1 MERDASLKEI
11 TAAFQQKVVELHP
24 KNNPTPQGEE
34 EFNRLLDAY
43 EVLRNEEKRHLYD
56 HQWWQGQR
64 HHEKPPQKATSPIE
78 TQAGVE
84 QPTTGQAAGN
94 RKEESLKE
102 SQLKEK
108 TQPESRAKE
117 KNHPIQRFLAKK
129 DIEFSVK
136 RYLIDAMGFMAL
148 GLFGTLLIGSI
159 LSQIGNY
166 ANIPYLSETIWPAA
180 RSMTG
185 VGIAIAVAY
194 GLKAPPLVLFSIT
207 TAGFLGNTLGGPVGA
222 FLAAVVGTEFGKLVS
237 KETKVDI
244 LVTPAVT
251 ILVGSLVATLAGPP
265 VSALMT
271 GFGAI
276 ISEATTL
283 SPIPMGIVVSVL
295 VGIALT
301 LPISSAALCVML
313 WGALEGGPGIV
324 AGAATVGCC
333 CQMVGFAVQS
343 YSDNDLGRSFAQGVG
358 TSMIQIPNIV
368 KNWKIWIPPTLAAA
382 ILGPFAT
389 TFFAMENTALGAGM
403 GTSGFVGQLGTLS
416 AMAGSDPVRMWA
428 GIILLHFVGP
438 AIITLIGYKVLRS
451 IGWIKPGDLHLEV

>member
-1 MERDASLKEI
+1 MEKHNYYNILGIKKDASFSEI
-11 TAAFQQKVVELHP
+11 DAAFQQKVLELHP
-24 KNNPTPQGEE
+24 TNQPSDTGAAKDKAQA
-34 EFNRLLDAY
+34 EFKQLVEAY
-43 EVLRNEEKRHLYD
+43 ETLHNEDTRHAYD
-56 HQWWQGQR
+56 HQWWPEQR
-64 HHEKPPQKATSPIE
+64 HHVKSATTAKPAESADDTQSTKFAGKVKA
-78 TQAGVE
+78 
-84 QPTTGQAAGN
+84 
-94 RKEESLKE
+94 
-102 SQLKEK
+102 
-108 TQPESRAKE
+108 
-117 KNHPIQRFLAKK
+117 FLAKK

-159 LSQIGNY
+159 LQQIGNY
-166 ANIPYLSETIWPAA
+166 TGITYLAETIWPAA

-185 VGIAIAVAY
+185 VGIAVAVAY
-194 GLKAPPLVLFSIT
+194 GLKAPPLVIFSIT
-207 TAGFLGNTLGGPVGA
+207 TAGFIGNAAGGPVGA

-251 ILVGSLVATLAGPP
+251 IIMGSLIATLAGPP
-265 VSALMT
+265 VSAFMN
-271 GFGAI
+271 GFGAL
-276 ISEATTL
+276 ISEATAL
-283 SPIPMGIVVSVL
+283 SPIPMGIAVSVL

-313 WGALEGGPGIV
+313 WGSMEGGPGIV

-333 CQMVGFAVQS
+333 CQMIGFAVQS
-343 YSDNDLGRSFAQGVG
+343 YQDNDLGRSVAQGLG

-389 TFFAMENTALGAGM
+389 TIFAMKNTAIGAGM
-403 GTSGFVGQLGTLS
+403 GTSGLVGQLGTLS
-416 AMAGSDPVRMWA
+416 AMGSVGGSGGAVTMWL

-438 AIITLIGYKVLRS
+438 ALLTLAGYKILRK
-451 IGWIKPGDLHLEV
+451 IGWIKAGDLHLEV